1 MLRNNKIATLPMNLL
16 PKRKYI
22 PGEIVLVDMFQFDN
36 NGQTLWHHIAIDAF
50 TKDFV
55 SGFLPFKLDY
65 ITVSTKFIL
74 WLSKSRNTLLLRNL

>member
-55 SGFLPFKLDY
+55 SGF
-65 ITVSTKFIL
+65 
-74 WLSKSRNTLLLRNL
+74 

>member
-22 PGEIVLVDMFQFDN
+22 PGEIVLVDMFEFDN

-55 SGFLPFKLDY
+55 SGF
-65 ITVSTKFIL
+65 
-74 WLSKSRNTLLLRNL
+74 